1 MKHTRWMILV
11 VLLLFVLA
19 GCGSNKKAQ
28 VQAPAGTKVYFPSW
42 WNTQSESEYVC
53 SYGTSTKA
61 SLNMSIE
68 SAKAHALQESSRYVE
83 AKVREMTEEYQAES
97 GVHDPQ
103 LLANIETA
111 IRVSSNTTFRG
122 LLTGKTETVQENT
135 PNGVRYTSYVQMKV
149 PVDQVNKSLN
159 ESIRNEEAL
168 YNQFKASQAFQK
180 LDNMFD

>member
-1 MKHTRWMILV
+1 
-11 VLLLFVLA
+11 
-19 GCGSNKKAQ
+19 
-28 VQAPAGTKVYFPSW
+28 
-42 WNTQSESEYVC
+42 
-53 SYGTSTKA
+53 
-61 SLNMSIE
+61 
-68 SAKAHALQESSRYVE
+68 VE

-180 LDNMFD
+180 LDNSLIDALSVSKFKQPCFLRRAVFLFDKCAAFGRLTLHN